1 MAAPLPPV
9 PPVAVAVASS
19 PAPRLGVVPTS
30 AGPSRARIRTEFDRV
45 NKETFVENML
55 RQTANALASDAEFG
69 NNSANKIRDRV
80 EDLAEEM
87 AKEDPVT
94 RLPLKSA
101 GRAVVE
107 ARFALGGDNGQYMS
121 QAVAM
126 LWAGDGGERLR
137 IVPPS
142 MSVIDAK
149 RRA

>member
-1 MAAPLPPV
+1 MTDPPAPSLSVAA
-9 PPVAVAVASS
+9 S
-19 PAPRLGVVPTS
+19 PAPMLAPMLGVVPTS

-55 RQTANALASDAEFG
+55 RQTANALASDSEFG
-69 NNSANKIRDRV
+69 NNSANQIRDRV
-80 EDLAEEM
+80 EDLAEQM
-87 AKEDPVT
+87 TKDDLST
-94 RLPLKSA
+94 GLPQKSA

-137 IVPPS
+137 IVPLIACR
-142 MSVIDAK
+142 M
-149 RRA
+149 